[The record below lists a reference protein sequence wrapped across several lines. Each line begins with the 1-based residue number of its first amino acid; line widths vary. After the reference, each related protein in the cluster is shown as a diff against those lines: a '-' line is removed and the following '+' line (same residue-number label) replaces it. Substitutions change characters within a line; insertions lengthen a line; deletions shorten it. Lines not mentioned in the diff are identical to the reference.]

1 MKNRLIALLLC
12 LVLAVTFT
20 GCIPRDNTITT
31 TESEALSTQ
40 AEPTIPSATDGYDK
54 VDPNVLDF
62 SLDLYTAVELDRGFD
77 ALQTDAQRQCYRL
90 MEDSVFYISQES
102 EEGVYNILPV
112 SVAGVNLTQSE
123 LHLIISAFT
132 FDHPEVFWIDN
143 AFTYYDTSGATHLML
158 ASNMSAQQVTASAKE
173 MHAELREVFSGMP
186 GNLSEFD
193 RELYIHDKLIERCEY
208 ADEATRADSGADI
221 YTSLGSIVN
230 SLAVCEGYTRG
241 VQLMLSLVGIES
253 YYVYGRG
260 NNELHMWNSV
270 RISDNWYYLDAT
282 WDDNGQKGASYNNF
296 NITTEQALKDRTIA
310 PLYSTLTAE
319 EICGTSSTPA
329 VNFNL
334 FVPDCNADNM
344 SFYAHNAVTVTGFD
358 EENLNTIAQAIA
370 DAAVKDEEAVHLYI
384 DPYYMEY
391 QTAKYYLLSGDY
403 LIFDCISRA
412 NSLLDGVTVSDE
424 SVATEESEDLYIL
437 TLFFEYGN

>member
-1 MKNRLIALLLC
+1 MKKRLIALLFC
-12 LVLAVTFT
+12 LVLAVSVV
-20 GCIPRDNTITT
+20 GCTPRDNTITP
-31 TESEALSTQ
+31 TEADTVPSQ
-40 AEPTIPSATDGYDK
+40 AEPSISADTKGFDK
-54 VDPNVLDF
+54 VDPVFLDF
-62 SLDLYTAVELDRGFD
+62 SLDLYTAVELDRGYD

-90 MEDSVFYISQES
+90 MEESVFYISQEA
-102 EEGVYNILPV
+102 EEGLYNILPV
-112 SVAGVNLTQSE
+112 TVNGVSLTQAE
-123 LHLIISAFT
+123 LHLIISAFS
-132 FDHPEVFWIDN
+132 FDHPEIFWIDN
-143 AFTYYDTSGATHLML
+143 AFTYYTVSGETHLML
-158 ASNMSAQQVTASAKE
+158 ASNMSAQQVTASARE
-173 MHAELREVFSGMP
+173 MHAELKEIFSGMP

-208 ADEATRADSGADI
+208 ADEATRAQSGAEI

-230 SLAVCEGYTRG
+230 SVAVCEGYTRG

-270 RISDNWYYLDAT
+270 RISDNWYYLDVT

-310 PLYSTLTAE
+310 PSYSTLTAE
-319 EICGTSSTPA
+319 EVCGTDSAPA

-344 SFYAHNAVTVTGFD
+344 SFYANNAVTVTGFD
-358 EENLNTIAQAIA
+358 EENLNSIAQAIA
-370 DAAVKDEEAVHLYI
+370 DSAVKEEEAVHLYI
-384 DPYYMEY
+384 DPYYMEF
-391 QTAKYYLLSGDY
+391 QTAKDYLLSGDY

-412 NSLLDGVTVSDE
+412 NNMLDGIEVSDE

-437 TLFFEYGN
+437 TIFFEYEY